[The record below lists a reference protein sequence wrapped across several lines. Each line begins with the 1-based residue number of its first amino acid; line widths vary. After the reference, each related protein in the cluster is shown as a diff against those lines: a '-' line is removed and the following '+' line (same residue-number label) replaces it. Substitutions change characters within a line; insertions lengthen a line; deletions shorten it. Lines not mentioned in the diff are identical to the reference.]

1 MGILFFTNI
10 RASSLFGGVEKITT
24 IISRSLRDMGYN
36 VYNAYLNFGETNV
49 ISNCFDCE
57 LHVKNGF
64 SAKDFIQFLHQKH
77 ITKIICQNDFDS
89 LVALRK
95 VIDDNN
101 LTVELIFAHHMSPL
115 SEVSFF
121 NWETYSRYLFKKRS
135 RVLKDIVY
143 ALTWK
148 IRYQYVKYEWIKKYR
163 KISVHSDRI
172 ILLCDKY
179 KEDWSKITNSIKSK
193 FLTIHNPNTYT
204 LPNSNKYPKK
214 NVILVIGRLEESQKR
229 ISKIIKYWSH
239 ICTDNLSWT
248 LKIVGAGPDQNYYK
262 HLAQKHKISNIEF
275 CGYHKN
281 PILFYKEASILLM
294 TSRDEGWPLT
304 LLEAQQFGC
313 IPIVYDSF
321 KSLSECVRDEY
332 SGYIIPNEDDK
343 AYINCLQDLINDQN
357 RRLVMSNNAREYSN
371 NFNIEKIIPKW
382 VELINS

>member
-24 IISRSLRDMGYN
+24 TISKSLRDMGYN

-64 SAKDFIQFLHQKH
+64 SSNDFIQFLRQKH
-77 ITKIICQNDFDS
+77 ISKIICQNDFDS
-89 LVALRK
+89 LIALRK
-95 VIDDNN
+95 TIDDNN
-101 LTVELIFAHHMSPL
+101 LAIKLIFVHHMTPL

-121 NWETYSRYLFKKRS
+121 NWETYSRSLFKKKS
-135 RVLKDIVY
+135 RVLKDIAC

-148 IRYQYVKYEWIKKYR
+148 IRYQYVKYRWIRKYR
-163 KISVHSDRI
+163 EISIHSDRI

-179 KEDWSKITNSIKSK
+179 TEDWVEITDSIKSK
-193 FLTIHNPNTYT
+193 FLTIPNPNTYT
-204 LPNSNKYPKK
+204 PNSNNYKKK
-214 NVILVIGRLEESQKR
+214 NVILVIGRLEESQTR
-229 ISKIIKYWSH
+229 ISKIIKYWGR
-239 ICTDNLSWT
+239 ICFSNLSWT
-248 LKIVGAGPDQNYYK
+248 LKIVGTGPDLNYYK
-262 HLAQKHKISNIEF
+262 YLARKNKISNIEF

-281 PILFYKEASILLM
+281 PIPFYQEASILLM

-313 IPIVYDSF
+313 VPIVYDSF
-321 KSLSECVRDEY
+321 KSLSECVGNGY
-332 SGYIIPNEDDK
+332 SGYIIPNDDDK
-343 AYINCLQDLINDQN
+343 AYINCLQDLINDRN
-357 RRLVMSNNAREYSN
+357 HRLVMSDNACEYSN

-382 VELINS
+382 VGLINS